1 MAKYE
6 RDWDSEIFDEDEI
19 EDAIA
24 EEIDDNDDII
34 KEAMYCF
41 PLEWIFKHLDAE
53 AQMEIYDKAREIA
66 LGRYFIEV
74 DDDEIEDDEE
84 DE

>member
-6 RDWDSEIFDEDEI
+6 RDWDSTIFDEDEI

-24 EEIDDNDDII
+24 EEINDNEDII
-34 KEAMYCF
+34 EEAMDYF
-41 PLEWIFKHLDAE
+41 SLEWLFRHLDEE
-53 AQMEIYDKAREIA
+53 AQMMIYDKAREIV
-66 LGRYFIEV
+66 LDEYFTEV
-74 DDDEIEDDEE
+74 DDDEEE